1 MILIYTKCY
10 TKDIYFVDV
19 AALKMHVKID
29 VMLTFCIVFC
39 MTVIISIVF
48 LHTEQFI
55 SLVLS
60 CKCYIPFVLYEL
72 VA

>member
-29 VMLTFCIVFC
+29 VMAHFLYSLLHDCHNYIV
-39 MTVIISIVF
+39 
-48 LHTEQFI
+48 
-55 SLVLS
+55 
-60 CKCYIPFVLYEL
+60 
-72 VA
+72 